1 MVIFIIAIMVVV
13 VIFIFDGG
21 GGGGGIHQS
30 DDGEEE
36 EVPIS
41 IASAIGIGFASLS
54 SRLAMQVQRQ
64 FSDGEKRGR
73 KLAESLA
80 AGPIL
85 HGTWYPMLIRC
96 RSGDQ
101 HQEDSP

>member
-1 MVIFIIAIMVVV
+1 MISGYPKAVV
-13 VIFIFDGG
+13 
-21 GGGGGIHQS
+21 GI
-30 DDGEEE
+30 GTGL
-36 EVPIS
+36 IL
-41 IASAIGIGFASLS
+41 ASAIGIGFASLS

-85 HGTWYPMLIRC
+85 HGT
-96 RSGDQ
+96 
-101 HQEDSP
+101 